1 MDLSSLVGLLTGPNE
16 ITNAKLQTR
25 GRHTQGSITRAMRI
39 LAFSPEMTSICLLR
53 VNVSGSKSAW
63 NLRTSS
69 LGSGQRGGTSVLSHG
84 QNVLSY
90 TYYGLRGDLREG
102 SGSHSAERLKES
114 EQ

>member
-1 MDLSSLVGLLTGPNE
+1 MEFKD
-16 ITNAKLQTR
+16 KFTR
-25 GRHTQGSITRAMRI
+25 QWA
-39 LAFSPEMTSICLLR
+39 E
-53 VNVSGSKSAW
+53 
-63 NLRTSS
+63 
-69 LGSGQRGGTSVLSHG
+69 GGTSVLSHG